1 MRSSGRKPRPA
12 NARESALAISNAH
25 SRNNLT
31 AKSRDR
37 EASLA
42 GRVSAKVEALLRR
55 YADDLA
61 LRCAERTVPEYVA
74 HVRAF
79 LTWVEARSLTLPA
92 LTRADLQRYQTDL
105 VAQRKPNGTPYS
117 AGFHV
122 NRLSAL
128 KSFFSFLLR
137 RHLVLLDPTA
147 GLERPR
153 LEIRLPRAILT
164 PREARRIV
172 EAPRARS
179 PLALRDRAILETL
192 YATGIRAS
200 ELIYLSPFD
209 VDTEDG
215 VLRVVRGKGGKD
227 RHVPLTRAAADA
239 IAAYLVRSRPL
250 LLAAKKTGSGIY
262 PSKAARRLFVSPR
275 GGVLYRATLDKLVHR
290 WAKQARIK
298 KCVTAHVFRHSVA
311 TQLLKR
317 GADIRHIQVLLG
329 HASLSTTERYT
340 RVEISDLQAVVKRAH
355 PRGR

>member
-1 MRSSGRKPRPA
+1 MTTRHFATNLPPPAAARNSHAGKSLPA
-12 NARESALAISNAH
+12 NLPPRH
-25 SRNNLT
+25 R
-31 AKSRDR
+31 RQQ
-37 EASLA
+37 
-42 GRVSAKVEALLRR
+42 GRVSAKVETLLRR
-55 YADDLA
+55 YGEDLA
-61 LRCAERTVPEYVA
+61 LHCAERTVPEYVA

-79 LTWVEARSLTLPA
+79 LTWLETRDLTLPA
-92 LTRADLQRYQTDL
+92 LTRADLHRYQADL
-105 VAQRKPNGTPYS
+105 VAQRKPNGAPYS

-128 KSFFSFLLR
+128 KSFFGFLLR
-137 RHLVLLDPTA
+137 RHIVLLDPTA

-200 ELIYLSPFD
+200 ELIHLSPFD
-209 VDTEDG
+209 VDTEEG
-215 VLRVVRGKGGKD
+215 VLRVIRGKGGKD

-239 IAAYLVRSRPL
+239 ITAYLVNGRPL
-250 LLAAKKTGSGIY
+250 LLAATKIGSGIY
-262 PSKAARRLFVSPR
+262 PAKAGRRLFVSPR

-298 KCVTAHVFRHSVA
+298 KRVTAHVFRHSVA

>member
-1 MRSSGRKPRPA
+1 
-12 NARESALAISNAH
+12 
-25 SRNNLT
+25 
-31 AKSRDR
+31 
-37 EASLA
+37 
-42 GRVSAKVEALLRR
+42 VSAKAEALLRR
-55 YADDLA
+55 YEEDLA
-61 LRCAERTVPEYVA
+61 LRYAERTVPEYIA

-79 LTWVEARSLTLPA
+79 LAWVEARGLALPA
-92 LTRADLQRYQTDL
+92 LTRADLQRYQAEL
-105 VAQRKPNGTPYS
+105 VAQRKPNGAPYS
-117 AGFHV
+117 GGFHV

-128 KSFFSFLLR
+128 KSFFGFLLR
-137 RHLVLLDPTA
+137 RQIVLLDPTA

-172 EAPRARS
+172 EAPRSRT
-179 PLALRDRAILETL
+179 PLGLRDRAILETL

-200 ELIYLSPFD
+200 ELIQLSPFD

-239 IAAYLVRSRPL
+239 IDAYLVKGRPY
-250 LLAAKKTGSGIY
+250 LLATSRNGSGVY
-262 PSKAARRLFVSPR
+262 PSKATKRLFVSPR

-290 WAKQARIK
+290 WARQARITK
-298 KCVTAHVFRHSVA
+298 RVTAHVFRHSVA

>member
-1 MRSSGRKPRPA
+1 MRSSDKPRPA
-12 NARESALAISNAH
+12 SAREPQLAISNAH
-25 SRNNLT
+25 ADNDIGP
-31 AKSRDR
+31 KSRDR
-37 EASLA
+37 EGSLE
-42 GRVSAKVEALLRR
+42 GRGSTKAEALRRR
-55 YADDLA
+55 YEEDLA
-61 LRCAERTVPEYVA
+61 LRYAERTVPEYVA

-79 LTWVEARSLTLPA
+79 LAWVEARGLALPA
-92 LTRADLQRYQTDL
+92 LTRADLQRYQADL
-105 VAQRKPNGTPYS
+105 VAQRKRNGAPYS

-128 KSFFSFLLR
+128 KSFFGFLLR
-137 RHLVLLDPTA
+137 RQIVLLDPTA

-153 LEIRLPRAILT
+153 LETRLPRTILT

-172 EAPRARS
+172 EAPRSRT

-200 ELIYLSPFD
+200 ELIHLSPFD
-209 VDTEDG
+209 VDTEES

-239 IAAYLVRSRPL
+239 INAYLVNGRPL
-250 LLAAKKTGSGIY
+250 LLATRKTGSGIY

-290 WAKQARIK
+290 WARHAKIK